1 MSGILQGLL
10 ASFAASAKYALY
22 VWGYNNRGQLGTNN
36 LSNTLSPIQV
46 GALTEWEFP
55 QSSSGATSFVIKSD
69 STLWAWGSNTQGT
82 LGDGTTVYRSSPVQV
97 AGTWLNVGAAYR
109 GTTGIKTNNT
119 LWGWGQNA
127 PNFTPGISSPTQI
140 GALTNWLKVGHK
152 GDAEY
157 PRGGFVCIK
166 TDGTLWSWGDNTQ
179 GSVGDGTTTG
189 RSSPVQIGALTDW
202 TTATKACNYQDKAA
216 MGIRS
221 GALYAW
227 GSNANGALGL
237 NISAATNVLSPTQV
251 GGLTTWV
258 DVTIGNAC
266 CAIKTDGTIWGWGTN
281 SNGSN
286 GLNEGSGFGNKSS
299 PVQIGALTNWA
310 SIRSRQFGCAAVKTD
325 GTMWGWGSGRAD
337 LFGTTGDGTD
347 INRSSPV
354 QVGALTNWSVNLG
367 TGLRHVL
374 GALEV

>member
-10 ASFAASAKYALY
+10 ASVGAAAAKFALY
-22 VWGYNNRGQLGTNN
+22 SWGYNNRGQLGINYTVDLLNP
-36 LSNTLSPIQV
+36 TQI

-55 QSSSGATSFVIKSD
+55 QSSSGPISFAIKSD
-69 STLWAWGSNTQGT
+69 QTLWAWGYNGRGE
-82 LGDGTTVYRSSPVQV
+82 LGDGTSISRSSPVQI
-97 AGTWLNVGAAYR
+97 GTNWLNVGAAYR
-109 GTTGIKTNNT
+109 GTTGIKTDNT

-127 PNFTPGISSPTQI
+127 PNFTPNVSSPTQI
-140 GALTNWLKVGHK
+140 GALTNWLKVGHR

-166 TDGTLWSWGDNTQ
+166 TDGTLWSWGDNAQ

-202 TTATKACNYQDKAA
+202 TTATKSCNYQDKAA

-237 NISAATNVLSPTQV
+237 SISPVTNVLSPTQV

-258 DVTIGNAC
+258 DASIGNGV
-266 CAIKTDGTIWGWGTN
+266 CAIKTDGTIWGWG
-281 SNGSN
+281 SESRGSN
-286 GLNEGSGFGNKSS
+286 GLNDGSDKSS

-310 SIRSRQFGCAAVKTD
+310 SIRSRQWGCAAVKTD

-337 LFGTTGDGTD
+337 LFGTTGDGTYID
-347 INRSSPV
+347 RSSPV